1 MTRKN
6 MKGIV
11 GKKNPTMNERKKVGP
26 GISFKDENLTTS
38 AEIEEEIRKRKT
50 DNN

>member
-11 GKKNPTMNERKKVGP
+11 GKNASTPARHGKGVGP
-26 GISFKDENLTTS
+26 GISFKDENLTS
-38 AEIEEEIRKRKT
+38 SGEIEKAIVEKK
-50 DNN
+50 NH

>member
-11 GKKNPTMNERKKVGP
+11 GKNAPTPARHGKGVGA
-26 GISFKDENLTTS
+26 GISFTDENLTNS
-38 AEIEEEIRKRKT
+38 AEIERAIKDRK
-50 DNN
+50 NQ